1 MGSDYR
7 DRVWRVLGHI
17 HDNPAGDLSL
27 DALADVAAMSRF
39 HWHRVFRAMTGE
51 TCAEAVRRSRT
62 FRAACLLEQK
72 DLSLDQIAR
81 ATGFSSRHSLT
92 RVFRDQYGVTPAQFR
107 TSGHAGRL
115 THHLRKG
122 ETTMFDVEIKQME
135 AMQIAGLPHRGDYQ
149 KIGLAFDKA
158 SSVATAEN
166 LWPQVLA
173 MAGVYF
179 DDPGSVPEDELR
191 SFGGFGLKPG
201 TTLPDSLESFDI
213 PAGPCA
219 VLRLK
224 GPYAGLRAAYDY
236 LYGDWLEH
244 SGREPADRPSYEV
257 YLNSPMDTAPD
268 ALLTDICLPLK
279 P

>member
-1 MGSDYR
+1 MGSEHR
-7 DRVWRVLGHI
+7 DRVWRVLNHI
-17 HDNPAGDLSL
+17 HDNPAADLSL
-27 DALADVAAMSRF
+27 DALCEVAAMSRF

-51 TCAEAVRRSRT
+51 TCAEAVRRIRT
-62 FRAACLLEQK
+62 FRAACLLERAE
-72 DLSLDQIAR
+72 LSIDEIAR
-81 ATGFSSRHSLT
+81 ATGFANRHSFS
-92 RVFRDQYGVTPAQFR
+92 RVFRDQYGVTPGQFR
-107 TSGHAGRL
+107 KTGCAGRL
-115 THHLRKG
+115 THQLREG
-122 ETTMFDVEIKQME
+122 SDQMFDVEIRDME
-135 AMQIAGLPHRGDYQ
+135 AMRVAGVPHKGDYQ

-179 DDPGSVPEDELR
+179 DDPSAVPDDELR
-191 SFGGFGLKPG
+191 SFAGFGMKSG
-201 TTLPDSLESFDI
+201 TEVPEGLETFDI

-224 GPYAGLRAAYDY
+224 GPYSGLRAAYDY
-236 LYGDWLEH
+236 LYGDWLAQ

-257 YLNSPMDTAPD
+257 YLNSPMETAPED
-268 ALLTDICLPLK
+268 LLTDVCLPLK